1 MENEEFSFAPTGSV
15 AKETPVAPV
24 TVPEMQPTMQSAPAE
39 NPELK
44 VKKKKSKAKFW
55 LIFGISSGV
64 VVTAVIAVIVAT
76 LVFGSK
82 YIEKETDIMFFTTSY
97 YEVIVCSNG
106 EELDTDISGKHKD
119 YISSISGD
127 TAMFSVV
134 DKYAGDGAPG
144 ELYAVYDD
152 DVIKISDEAKTFRL
166 AAEGETAA
174 YITNSSAL
182 QKVDL
187 DSEKTT
193 YIADEVGDYAISPD
207 GSAIAYTIPS
217 YGMTEVYYFN
227 GKENILIDDN
237 FPSDTSILGLSDKG
251 DYIFIKS
258 GAEEDTGVLYRYS
271 RKENESVKL
280 CDNFKH
286 LICFNYDCT
295 QILYTTTSGSTRLVR
310 ENEDITNI
318 SAETVTPHISSRV
331 GFCERIYG
339 IKNLCDSFY
348 SSSNFG
354 DERTLYFVDKNGSL
368 FKLAEDVSQIRIA
381 HNGKAAYFLNDEKS
395 LCRLKAKSTPSGVV
409 LAKNIETYELS
420 TDSKRIYFT
429 KDGKLYYGLNEM
441 MSWEVSSSVSN
452 IYVIGDDVCVFICDT
467 GVYICRDGRG
477 TYRAADPD
485 VQLYCYANSAFYYK
499 TISSDMYELYGT
511 DGEDE
516 FELIASAG
524 NFNNFN

>member
-1 MENEEFSFAPTGSV
+1 MENEDLIFAPTESV

-24 TVPEMQPTMQSAPAE
+24 TVPEVQPTIQNVPTE

-44 VKKKKSKAKFW
+44 EKKKKSKAKFW
-55 LIFGISSGV
+55 LIFGIIASA
-64 VVTAVIAVIVAT
+64 VVTAVIAVIVAA

-119 YISSISGD
+119 YSSSISGD
-127 TAMFSVV
+127 TAIFSVV
-134 DKYAGDGAPG
+134 DKYAGDGAPR

-152 DVIKISDEAKTFRL
+152 EVIKISDEAKTFRL
-166 AAEGETAA
+166 AANGETAA
-174 YITNSSAL
+174 FITNSSAL

-187 DSEKTT
+187 DSEKIT
-193 YIADEVGDYAISPD
+193 YITDAVGNYEISPN
-207 GSAIAYTIPS
+207 GSAIAYTVPA
-217 YGMTEVYYFN
+217 YERTEVYYFD
-227 GKENILIDDN
+227 GKKNILIDDN

-258 GAEEDTGVLYRYS
+258 GTEEDAGALYRYS
-271 RKENESVKL
+271 RKENEAVKL

-286 LICFNYDCT
+286 LICFNYNCT

-310 ENEDITNI
+310 ENEDITDI

-331 GFCERIYG
+331 GSCGRVYG

-348 SSSNFG
+348 STSNFG
-354 DERTLYFVDKNGSL
+354 GESTLYFVDKRGSL
-368 FKLAEDVSQIRIA
+368 FELAEDVSQIKIA
-381 HNGKAAYFLNDEKS
+381 YNGKAAFFLNDEKS
-395 LCRLKAKSTPSGVV
+395 LCRLNAKSNPTGVI
-409 LAKNIETYELS
+409 LAKNVETYELS
-420 TDSKRIYFT
+420 TDSNRVYFT
-429 KDGKLYYGLNEM
+429 KDGKLYYGLNELL
-441 MSWEVSSSVSN
+441 SWEVSSSVSS
-452 IYVIGDDVCVFICDT
+452 IDVIGDDVCIFTCDN
-467 GVYICRDGRG
+467 GIYVCRDGRG
-477 TYRAADPD
+477 IYKEADAD
-485 VQLYCYANSAFYYK
+485 VQLYCYTNSAFYYK

-524 NFNNFN
+524 DFNNFN